1 MLENLYTTKMSA
13 NKKAL
18 QSRFSKIRSK
28 SGRLSKMM
36 ALVMSVTIAVTMLC
50 ATVVMAAVGNDGLE
64 YRSKNEIYFLA
75 GLKTNISAP
84 LDNMPQWLKD
94 ISSNGKIGVFLSRT
108 DTKGIHGNVVHGF
121 MLNIAGDKNEADF
134 VMGSASFNHY
144 SPVNS
149 MKFYRK
155 DKLQDEARV
164 LLILNSDEEYN
175 TSLLSIF
182 FTTKDSDEDKYFHS
196 SRFKESFI
204 SVDESQF
211 EFVGDFEKIQKE
223 FKCQISTEDNFTYY
237 EKSYNN
243 RKADGIDI
251 NISQINQDAII
262 LDIKTASAEFDYVKI
277 SVKKQE
283 DILTDQGYFL
293 AELKEYN
300 NFVLKPDMFYMEDF
314 ESGGKY
320 TVDVIALKTVSDDQ
334 RTVVFRQRN
343 SITIPL

>member
-28 SGRLSKMM
+28 SGRLSRLM
-36 ALVMSVTIAVTMLC
+36 AVIMSVAIAVTMLG
-50 ATVVMAAVGNDGLE
+50 ATVVMAAVRDDGLE
-64 YRSKNEIYFLA
+64 YRSKNEIFFLA
-75 GLKTNISAP
+75 GLKTNISVP

-108 DTKGIHGNVVHGF
+108 DMKDLHGNVTHGF

-134 VMGSASFNHY
+134 VMGSAAFNHD
-144 SPVNS
+144 SLANS
-149 MKFYRK
+149 MQFYRK
-155 DKLQDEARV
+155 DKLQDEASI

-175 TSLLSIF
+175 TSSLSIF
-182 FTTKDSDEDKYFHS
+182 FTTKDSDEHKYFYS
-196 SRFKESFI
+196 SRYKESFI
-204 SVDESQF
+204 NVDESQF

-237 EKSYNN
+237 ERSYNN
-243 RKADGIDI
+243 KKADGIDI
-251 NISQINQDAII
+251 SISQINQNAII
-262 LDIKTASAEFDYVKI
+262 LDIKTASSEFDHVKI

-300 NFVLKPDMFYMEDF
+300 NFVLKPNMFYMEDF

-320 TVDVIALKTVSDDQ
+320 TVDVIVLKTVSDDQ
-334 RTVVFRQRN
+334 KTAVYRQRN
-343 SITIPL
+343 YITIP